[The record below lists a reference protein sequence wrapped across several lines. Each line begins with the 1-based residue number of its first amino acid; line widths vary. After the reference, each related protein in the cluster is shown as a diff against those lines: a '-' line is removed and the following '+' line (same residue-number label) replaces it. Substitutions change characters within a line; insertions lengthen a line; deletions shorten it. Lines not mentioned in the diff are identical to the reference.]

1 MALDF
6 ISIPPISDAL
16 ERTFSGGR
24 RTISWTRARLKST
37 NVEMVET
44 IMSMVNLVVN
54 GLMPPDT
61 VMKELLEG
69 FAELNPS
76 PM

>member
-6 ISIPPISDAL
+6 LSIPPISDAL
-16 ERTFSGGR
+16 ERTFSSGR

-44 IMSMVNLVVN
+44 MVNLVVN

-61 VMKELLEG
+61 GMKELLEG

>member
-6 ISIPPISDAL
+6 LSIPPISDAL

-44 IMSMVNLVVN
+44 MVNLVN

-61 VMKELLEG
+61 GMKELLG
-69 FAELNPS
+69 GLAELNPS